1 MRYAVAVILL
11 CSATNGFI
19 VPTQIQCRPS
29 TTTTLLSST
38 SIVVNNNNN
47 DEEPVVVEQ
56 SRRALLFSAAAAA
69 LTVGVTATPQT
80 DYSSTLLSVDEAI
93 AWIDQNCDRRFL
105 NAVVASDYR
114 FMYRGVN
121 NDEQKKNF
129 ALVLKEESDLLI
141 PGTYTDNKAVNYF
154 ENLEQIL
161 KDDVVKPSNGHLA
174 TTSVRE
180 ASNWGTPASI
190 WPLSDNAHYA
200 WIQQGGVFYPP
211 SSTLTLDRNQLII
224 DGKDCG
230 RDSLEDALRGES
242 WEIMFRADSYLAV
255 PVPMEQA
262 LRRGLKNSFIV

>member
-1 MRYAVAVILL
+1 VA
-11 CSATNGFI
+11 
-19 VPTQIQCRPS
+19 
-29 TTTTLLSST
+29 
-38 SIVVNNNNN
+38 NNN
-47 DEEPVVVEQ
+47 DEELLVVEQ

-69 LTVGVTATPQT
+69 AAALTVGVTTTSPQT
-80 DYSSTLLSVDEAI
+80 DSTSSTLLSVEDAI

-105 NAVVASDYR
+105 HAVVASDYR

-121 NDEQKKNF
+121 SNEQKQNS
-129 ALVLKEESDLLI
+129 AVVLKEESDLLL
-141 PGTYTDNKAVNYF
+141 PGTYNDSNKAVNYF

-174 TTSVRE
+174 TTSVKE
-180 ASNWGTPASI
+180 ASSWGMPASI

-211 SSTLTLDRNQLII
+211 TPLALDRNQLII

-255 PVPMEQA
+255 PLAMEQA
-262 LRRGLKNSFIV
+262 LRRGLQNSFLV